1 MLRPLSFS
9 LLLAAAGAVQAQDA
23 APQQL
28 SPDERAFLQLPG
40 DLQSLLAGLP
50 PRDALLKV
58 QLAQQHLIAV
68 GNPNASGAQLRA
80 MVQNVLAP
88 QAAGYSVTSSSA
100 GSTSFPPMSP
110 LVAPYLPTR

>member
-1 MLRPLSFS
+1 MNRPFLFAV
-9 LLLAAAGAVQAQDA
+9 LLALAGPVHAQE
-23 APQQL
+23 APRQL

-40 DLQSLLAGLP
+40 DLQSMLAGLP
-50 PRDALLKV
+50 PREALLKV

-80 MVQNVLAP
+80 MVQNMLAP
-88 QAAGYSVTSSSA
+88 QAGGYSVTSSSA
-100 GSTSFPPMSP
+100 GTTSFPPMSP